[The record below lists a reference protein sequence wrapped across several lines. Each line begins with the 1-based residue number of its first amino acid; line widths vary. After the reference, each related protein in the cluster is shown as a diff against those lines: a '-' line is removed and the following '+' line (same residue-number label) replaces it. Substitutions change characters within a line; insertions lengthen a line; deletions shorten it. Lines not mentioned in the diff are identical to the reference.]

1 MAMQY
6 DVKAKHLNASG
17 LVFADRT
24 RVKGFSICATAS
36 AAGTLLLKDG
46 GSGGTTLIEV
56 DIPANSN
63 PNSFYTLVPGEGVL
77 FSTNVY
83 ATLTGIASVTV
94 YYG

>member
-1 MAMQY
+1 MMQY
-6 DVKAKHLNASG
+6 DVKAKHTNASG
-17 LVFADRT
+17 SISDQPA

-36 AAGTLLLKDG
+36 TAGTLLLKDG

-56 DIPANSN
+56 DIPSNSN
-63 PNSFYTLVPGEGVL
+63 PNSFYTLVPGEGVR
-77 FSTNVY
+77 FTTSIY